1 MTRINLDAG
10 DMSLIRYALRQTGAR
25 EESHRDL
32 IPMAD
37 QLTSVESGTLTD
49 DRVTTVTV
57 PEAAWEA
64 LIDLK
69 RQVHTLVAV
78 EEARRR
84 AHTLDRYDDAQT
96 AEGRLYDALDKV
108 REEWQFAER
117 ATQGIRQDQVID
129 CEVAES

>member
-1 MTRINLDAG
+1 
-10 DMSLIRYALRQTGAR
+10 
-25 EESHRDL
+25 
-32 IPMAD
+32 MAD

-69 RQVHTLVAV
+69 RQVHTLVAA

-84 AHTLDRYDDAQT
+84 AHTLDRYDDAMA
-96 AEGRLYDALDKV
+96 AEARLYDQLTAV
-108 REEWQFAER
+108 CAEWEFAER
-117 ATQGIRQDQVID
+117 ATQGIRQDQVVD

>member
-1 MTRINLDAG
+1 MAKIKT
-10 DMSLIRYALRQTGAR
+10 ALREQAAR
-25 EESHRDL
+25 NPNWRIL
-32 IPMAD
+32 IPLAD
-37 QLTSVESGTLTD
+37 QLAAIDAGTLTD

-69 RQVHTLVAV
+69 RQVHTLVAA

-84 AHTLDRYDDAQT
+84 AHTLDHFDDAMA
-96 AEGRLYDALDKV
+96 AEARLYDQLTAV
-108 REEWQFAER
+108 CAEWEFAER
-117 ATQGIRQDQVID
+117 VTQVIQQDQVVD

>member
-1 MTRINLDAG
+1 MTRISLSSA
-10 DMSLIRYALRQTGAR
+10 DMAKIKTALREQAAR
-25 EESHRDL
+25 NPNWRIL
-32 IPMAD
+32 IPLAD
-37 QLTSVESGTLTD
+37 QLAAIDAGTLTD
-49 DRVTTVTV
+49 ERVTTVTV

-69 RQVHTLVAV
+69 RQVHTLVAA

-117 ATQGIRQDQVID
+117 VTQVIQQDQVVD